1 MSNDN
6 KPTNVEKIYAFD
18 TLYTTNHIQMLKI
31 LLPCLNPPLQ
41 KTLALYIKFLEL
53 CYTFS
58 FLKAHPNGIKGCG
71 FDKPP
76 TDWQII
82 SDELLPYL
90 SPEEAERI
98 RQMKQAF
105 QMMKQFESMQSMM
118 EKLDGILPEN
128 MNFQDLFNQMAN
140 QNKSIETGLSQMR
153 DIELIIEKKGIKFLN
168 ENLRKVAECRLES
181 TEASLAEIAEM
192 MDPPLSKSGVN
203 HRMKKIHEIA
213 EEIRRSYGIE
223 E

>member
-98 RQMKQAF
+98 RQMKQPF

-140 QNKSIETGLSQMR
+140 QNKSDSFQANPFPNISSAGMQNIFGENMLTKEQKDLY
-153 DIELIIEKKGIKFLN
+153 EKFNQRFKDL
-168 ENLRKVAECRLES
+168 
-181 TEASLAEIAEM
+181 
-192 MDPPLSKSGVN
+192 
-203 HRMKKIHEIA
+203 
-213 EEIRRSYGIE
+213 
-223 E
+223 

>member
-31 LLPCLNPPLQ
+31 LLPCLNPHLQ

-140 QNKSIETGLSQMR
+140 QNKSDSFQANPFPNISSAGM
-153 DIELIIEKKGIKFLN
+153 
-168 ENLRKVAECRLES
+168 ENLFGENMLTKEQKDLYEKFNQRFKDL
-181 TEASLAEIAEM
+181 
-192 MDPPLSKSGVN
+192 
-203 HRMKKIHEIA
+203 
-213 EEIRRSYGIE
+213 
-223 E
+223 

>member
-105 QMMKQFESMQSMM
+105 QHKHQH
-118 EKLDGILPEN
+118 LL
-128 MNFQDLFNQMAN
+128 
-140 QNKSIETGLSQMR
+140 
-153 DIELIIEKKGIKFLN
+153 KF
-168 ENLRKVAECRLES
+168 
-181 TEASLAEIAEM
+181 
-192 MDPPLSKSGVN
+192 
-203 HRMKKIHEIA
+203 
-213 EEIRRSYGIE
+213 
-223 E
+223 